1 MNEKVNKWIEEHID
15 EYTKDLI
22 DFCSINS
29 VKGAY
34 AEGKPYGDG
43 SFDALNFGIDLAA
56 KYGFPVPIDD
66 RYACTT

>member
-1 MNEKVNKWIEEHID
+1 MKGQTVMNEKVNKWIEEHID

-43 SFDALNFGIDLAA
+43 SFD
-56 KYGFPVPIDD
+56 GFIIHCGT
-66 RYACTT
+66 YYNLYLG